1 MSDNPELLKIREEID
16 AIDQQIQ
23 TLINARADCAMRVAE
38 VKQAEM
44 AKTGEAPVYYRP
56 EREAQVLARVM
67 ERNEGPLPKE
77 EVARIFREI
86 MSSCLALEKPLSVA
100 FLGPVGTYTQ
110 AAARKHFG
118 QSALPHAQ
126 SSIQGVFREV
136 EERRCDFGV
145 VPVENSTEGMIGQT
159 LDCFLES
166 PLHIVGEV
174 ELPVVHHLF
183 VGQATGNAEI
193 GKICGHPQALAQ
205 CRTWLETH
213 LPQVPL
219 EPVASNGEAA
229 RRAQFEMGVAAIA
242 GDIAAEMYTLEKRE
256 ISIQDYASNT
266 TRFLVLGRDFVPES
280 GKDKTSVI
288 IASRNRP
295 GALLNLLRPFEDAGI
310 SLTRIDSRPSKT
322 EKWTYVFYIE
332 FEGHL
337 EDQIVDQIMN
347 ELEEQ
352 SIMLKRLGS
361 YPCAPI

>member
-1 MSDNPELLKIREEID
+1 MATDEQLESIRARID
-16 AIDQQIQ
+16 AIDGQLL
-23 TLINARADCAMRVAE
+23 TLISDRARCAQEVAE
-38 VKQAEM
+38 IKLAAVQSDTQASPM
-44 AKTGEAPVYYRP
+44 FYRP
-56 EREAQVLARVM
+56 EREAQVLRAIQD
-67 ERNEGPLPKE
+67 RNPGPLPGDYM
-77 EVARIFREI
+77 ARIFREI

-242 GDIAAEMYTLEKRE
+242 GDIAAEMYTLEKR
-256 ISIQDYASNT
+256 
-266 TRFLVLGRDFVPES
+266 
-280 GKDKTSVI
+280 
-288 IASRNRP
+288 
-295 GALLNLLRPFEDAGI
+295 
-310 SLTRIDSRPSKT
+310 
-322 EKWTYVFYIE
+322 
-332 FEGHL
+332 
-337 EDQIVDQIMN
+337 
-347 ELEEQ
+347 
-352 SIMLKRLGS
+352 
-361 YPCAPI
+361 